1 MLILKNRNWLACG
14 SYLNYLRTKE
24 YGMKP
29 ISWTWAAYESLQMKI
44 PHLCLWSPHVLSR
57 PSEWDANVTI
67 AGYSFDRG
75 TSYVPPK
82 PLQSFLET
90 DKPVLAI
97 GFGSAS
103 ISDPVNLMTKIFSAV
118 GNVGA
123 KAVVCVDRSKI
134 NNTMLIPEHIFA
146 INEVPHEWLLPRV
159 QGFVHH
165 GGAGHTAAGLKSGI
179 PMLIIPFFLDQNFWA
194 AKVQQLELGPPP
206 LCYRDISVPQ
216 LAASLE
222 DLLSYKYQRRCKEVA
237 SQISSDKDGA
247 ENAAETV
254 ACLQNSTERSSACSI
269 ILGLKAHW
277 QHVNSGIRLSGAAA
291 ACLTSHE
298 ILHWSDLSLVPGL
311 NWSNQRSDGTTR
323 LAEMLRGLTAM
334 LYHVVQTIYL
344 LLRWCVRP
352 WDNDNVEDEYNM
364 RIRDPVL
371 QARITQ
377 GQYDLQYIT
386 REASKIEDGIS
397 LEDQI
402 IRNWRVLSTAE
413 FQSKFH

>member
-1 MLILKNRNWLACG
+1 
-14 SYLNYLRTKE
+14 
-24 YGMKP
+24 MKP
-29 ISWTWAAYESLQMKI
+29 ISWTWAAYDSQKMKI

-67 AGYSFDRG
+67 AGYSFNRG

-103 ISDPVNLMTKIFSAV
+103 ISDPVNLMTKVFSAV

-134 NNTMLIPEHIFA
+134 SNTMLIPEHIFP

-206 LCYRDISVPQ
+206 LCYRDISVPK

-222 DLLSYKYQRRCKEVA
+222 DLLSCKYQRSCREMAFK
-237 SQISSDKDGA
+237 ISSEKDGA
-247 ENAAETV
+247 ENAAGTV
-254 ACLQNSTERSSACSI
+254 ACVQNSTERSSACSI

-277 QHVNSGIRLSGAAA
+277 QHVNSGLRLSGAAA
-291 ACLTSHE
+291 ACLISHE
-298 ILHWSDLSLVPGL
+298 ILHWTDLSLVPGL
-311 NWSNQRSDGTTR
+311 NWSNQRSDGPTR
-323 LAEMLRGLTAM
+323 LAEMLSSLMDM
-334 LYHVVQTIYL
+334 LYHVVRTIYF
-344 LLRWCVRP
+344 LLRWCFGP
-352 WDNDNVEDEYNM
+352 WANDDLEDEYTM

-386 REASKIEDGIS
+386 RETSKIEVGIS